1 MEILVTVNEMREW
14 VRAKRTQRKKIGFV
28 PTMGFLH
35 KGHLE
40 LIKRAR
46 ARCGAVVASIF
57 VNPMQFGVNEDFS
70 AYPKDLER
78 DQQLAEWAGTDVIFL
93 PEAEEIYPPGFI
105 TFVDVPGLSDV
116 LCGAR
121 RPGHFR
127 GVCTVIAKL
136 LNIIQP
142 DEIFLGEK
150 DAQQLL
156 ILETMIRDLNFQVTV
171 VPVPTVREADG
182 LALSS
187 RNSYLNATE
196 RKAAAFIYKA
206 LTHARDLIRRGEFS
220 APVIISEIK
229 RIMSSHP
236 QVVWEYVEIVDA
248 RTLEDIIELKGDV
261 MIAVAAQV
269 GKARLIDNLRL
280 RVG

>member
-1 MEILVTVNEMREW
+1 MEILVTIQEMREW
-14 VRAKRTQRKKIGFV
+14 VAAKKAQRKKIGFV

-46 ARCGAVVASIF
+46 AGCGAVVVSIF
-57 VNPMQFGVNEDFS
+57 VNPMQFGRNEDFS

-93 PEAEEIYPPGFI
+93 PEAEEIYPPDFLSY
-105 TFVDVPGLSDV
+105 VEVPKLSEV
-116 LCGAR
+116 LCGAE

-127 GVCTVIAKL
+127 GVCTVIAKF
-136 LNIIQP
+136 LNLIQP
-142 DEIFLGEK
+142 DELFLGEK

-156 ILETMIRDLNFQVTV
+156 ILETMIRDLNFPVAV
-171 VPVPTVREADG
+171 VSVPTVREADG

-187 RNSYLNATE
+187 RNSYLNAKE
-196 RKAAAFIYKA
+196 RQAASFIYKA

-236 QVVWEYVEIVDA
+236 QVAWEYVEVVDA
-248 RTLEDIIELKGDV
+248 KTLEEVIELKGDV
-261 MIAVAAQV
+261 MIAVAAHV